1 MKLGTVLAV
10 LAVVGMVGV
19 ALAQDANTATS
30 RPARPLMGQVIKVQD
45 ANVVVKPMVG
55 RRGADANAVTEVTV
69 VTDAKTVITV
79 DGKDAKVADLKADLY
94 VVVTPATGTA
104 TKIVATKDRPTP
116 PAGGGRRGGAAP
128 AAPAN

>member
-1 MKLGTVLAV
+1 
-10 LAVVGMVGV
+10 MVGV
-19 ALAQDANTATS
+19 AVAQDANTATS
-30 RPARPLMGQVIKVQD
+30 RPARPLMAQVVKVQD
-45 ANVVVKPMVG
+45 ANVVVKPMA
-55 RRGADANAVTEVTV
+55 RRGADANATTEVTV
-69 VTDAKTVITV
+69 VTDAKTVVTV
-79 DGKDAKVADLKADLY
+79 DGKDAKVADLKAEMY